1 MTKTNKTCRNCS
13 SFMVHEGACT
23 CTYGGDFKEVSPLDS
38 CDKYE
43 NMEDLHEM
51 VMNDFKDLFAE
62 EISAPGA
69 PDIDMIAQV
78 AFNMEKEERHRGIKD
93 AKIVKFP
100 K

>member
-1 MTKTNKTCRNCS
+1 MSEAKEICRNCS
-13 SFMVHEGACT
+13 SFMVLDGVCT
-23 CTYGGDFKEVSPLDS
+23 CMLGGDFKEVSPMDS
-38 CDKYE
+38 CEKYE

-69 PDIDMIAQV
+69 PDIDMIAQMTLD
-78 AFNMEKEERHRGIKD
+78 MEKEERHRGIKD
-93 AKIVKFP
+93 TKIVKFP